1 MKRYE
6 SKWNI
11 AADIVAGLFILWI
24 LFFRWND
31 VQGNL
36 EASVVWGY
44 PSFVIFTEHLKRKME
59 NNKNDSN

>member
-11 AADIVAGLFILWI
+11 AFDVIAGLFILWI
-24 LFFRWND
+24 LFFQWNN
-31 VQGNL
+31 VMGNL

-44 PSFVIFTEHLKRKME
+44 PSAVIYVEHLKRKME
-59 NNKNDSN
+59 KEKNDN